1 MNTKNLTD
9 RNLAKSLKRA
19 GRRRLKALNKTLTSE
34 QRTNLRRA
42 RKEKTIGLR
51 TFLSKQK

>member
-9 RNLAKSLKRA
+9 RNLAKGLKRA
-19 GRRRLKALNKTLTSE
+19 GRKRLKALNKTLTSE

-42 RKEKTIGLR
+42 RKEKTVGLR
-51 TFLSKQK
+51 AFLAKQK